1 MIKRIED
8 FVCDK
13 LKDHQDRLTHTYG
26 VVSMALE
33 LNRVFKLGLNEDKIK
48 ITCLLHDAWKYLSYE
63 ESKEVLI
70 KYESKNMWNKIK
82 NVPSIWHGYVG
93 AILVKSELG
102 IEDSDIISAI
112 RYHSTGKVRMSMLQ
126 KVVFMSD
133 YIEINRK
140 GANFVTAR
148 EEVFKDFNKGLV
160 YILKSSYEYLTNN
173 NYEIY
178 PDTLKILKYYEGEIN
193 E

>member
-1 MIKRIED
+1 MIKKIEE
-8 FVCDK
+8 FVYDK
-13 LKDHQDRLTHTYG
+13 LKNHQDRLTHTYG
-26 VVSMALE
+26 VVNMALE
-33 LNRVFKLGLNEDKIK
+33 LNRVFKLGLDEEKIK
-48 ITCLLHDAWKYLSYE
+48 IACLLHDAWKYLSYE
-63 ESKEVLI
+63 ESREILI

-93 AILVKSELG
+93 AILIKSELG
-102 IEDSDIISAI
+102 IEDFDIISAI
-112 RYHSTGKVRMSMLQ
+112 RYHSTGKVRMNMLQ

-133 YIEINRK
+133 YIEINRQ

-160 YILKSSYEYLTNN
+160 YILKSSYEYLTSN